1 MAGLVSLCSLMCWR
15 SSSRPV
21 RADEEEPPDTSDEGM
36 APRMGAVLP
45 ALAGPGRL
53 AAVFFAALA
62 IGPTTRAGLLR
73 TGAARRT
80 GIRRAAVF
88 FTPAFFAAAFLG
100 AAFFGE
106 TFLAAAFFGAAFL
119 ATAFLATAFL
129 ATAFL
134 GVDAFFRAAFFAAFL
149 AGFAAFF
156 AAFLAGFFAAFFTTG
171 LRPAIFRFAIAR
183 SPESNLRTVREP

>member
-100 AAFFGE
+100 AAFFG
-106 TFLAAAFFGAAFL
+106 
-119 ATAFLATAFL
+119 ATFLATAFL

-156 AAFLAGFFAAFFTTG
+156 AAFLAGFFAAF
-171 LRPAIFRFAIAR
+171 
-183 SPESNLRTVREP
+183 

>member
-1 MAGLVSLCSLMCWR
+1 MIENRAEAIDIR
-15 SSSRPV
+15 SN
-21 RADEEEPPDTSDEGM
+21 TY
-36 APRMGAVLP
+36 
-45 ALAGPGRL
+45 
-53 AAVFFAALA
+53 
-62 IGPTTRAGLLR
+62 
-73 TGAARRT
+73 
-80 GIRRAAVF
+80 
-88 FTPAFFAAAFLG
+88 FFAAAFLG

-183 SPESNLRTVREP
+183 SPESNLRTVREPAQDIPKTRPREARDTPGWFVDRSP

>member
-1 MAGLVSLCSLMCWR
+1 
-15 SSSRPV
+15 
-21 RADEEEPPDTSDEGM
+21 M

-80 GIRRAAVF
+80 GILRAAAF
-88 FTPAFFAAAFLG
+88 FTAAFFAAAFLG

-129 ATAFL
+129 E
-134 GVDAFFRAAFFAAFL
+134 VDAFFRAAFFAAFL

-183 SPESNLRTVREP
+183 SPESNLRTVREPAQDIPKTRPREARDTPGWFVDRSP